1 MVIHSEFDT
10 NEAMNFLAISPLA
23 NMRFNMI
30 AMMFANT
37 TRVSGARV
45 FLRTPLKAIS
55 DKVQALGYP
64 IPKIVETTDISEQ
77 LFTDT
82 AAIYWRYTAVVADD
96 RVFANQPSGKS
107 TLHDKLPT
115 YMDCVRIVYGQYT
128 TLGAENSKVEASD
141 FAPAFFC
148 YFDFDKIKGVEIKTQ
163 STLLEQYF
171 DIIKIGPI
179 YNIYTFIVSNVLP
192 NAASSISPAFAN
204 LLFYAVPEPSLGPFR
219 IRDEYPE
226 TVGEM
231 MWVYVNKK
239 LPARYAFKLK
249 FPDLIGFYSD
259 SEST

>member
-1 MVIHSEFDT
+1 
-10 NEAMNFLAISPLA
+10 
-23 NMRFNMI
+23 
-30 AMMFANT
+30 
-37 TRVSGARV
+37 
-45 FLRTPLKAIS
+45 
-55 DKVQALGYP
+55 
-64 IPKIVETTDISEQ
+64 TTDISEQ

-107 TLHDKLPT
+107 ALHDKVVATIKPPNDLMKSRLKHILDILSEPKAKLLLKLPDLSENALPT

-128 TLGAENSKVEASD
+128 TLGAESSKVEASD